1 MPTIHSPDLLCPMLI
16 SKQFSMRL
24 IQQWIFAVLFI
35 VPIHTSFAQD
45 LKSQKASNTS
55 NLIKVTQQLALDKKQ
70 IQKIEAEISLLKQ
83 DRAQI
88 TKALIETAKRTQILE
103 GKLSDIEQQLV
114 VLGEQETDIK
124 SSLHERRGL
133 LAEVLAAL
141 QRMGRKPPPAL
152 LVRPD
157 DALASVR
164 SAVLLGAVVPE
175 MKAQTNILI
184 ADLQELSR
192 LRATINTQQNQHAM
206 HIKSLAEDNTRLS
219 LLVEEKLKREGKSRS
234 ALIMQSKKVRQL
246 GIEATSLKQ
255 LIATL
260 DAQIKET
267 DKAAKSARDAENA
280 QQDAADKRLA
290 MARSQLDKSD
300 NQLTRLQPDL
310 KFNQSRGRLQ
320 MPVQGVEVL
329 SFGEQN
335 STGSRNQGAFLAT
348 RANAL
353 VISPVDARIVYA
365 GPFRSY
371 GKLLILDVG
380 DDVYIVMAGMD
391 QIDVRAGQFVLTGE
405 PIAKMGTRRIASAA
419 TVDIASSRP
428 MLYVEFRKDGKSF
441 DPAPWWAENSIKRT
455 GNDT

>member
-1 MPTIHSPDLLCPMLI
+1 M
-16 SKQFSMRL
+16 SKLKRFTSHRILKSALAALM
-24 IQQWIFAVLFI
+24 AMSAAS
-35 VPIHTSFAQD
+35 SFAED
-45 LKSQKASNTS
+45 LQSQKATNTS
-55 NLIKVTQQLALDKKQ
+55 SLIEVTKQLVLDKKQ
-70 IQKIEAEISLLKQ
+70 KQKIETEIALLKQ
-83 DRAQI
+83 DRAKI
-88 TKALIETAKRTQILE
+88 TETLIETAKRTQILE
-103 GKLSDIEQQLV
+103 GKLSNIEQRLI
-114 VLGEQETDIK
+114 VLGEQETEIK

-175 MKAQTNILI
+175 MQAQTSILI

-192 LRATINTQQNQHAM
+192 LRLTIKAEQNQHAL
-206 HIKSLAEDNTRLS
+206 HIKSLAEDNARLS
-219 LLVEEKLKREGKSRS
+219 LLVEEKFKLEGKSRK
-234 ALIMQSKKVRQL
+234 ALKLQASKIRRL
-246 GIEATSLKQ
+246 GKQATSLKQ

-260 DAQIKET
+260 DAQINEA
-267 DKAAKSARDAENA
+267 DKAAKTVRDAANA
-280 QQDAADKRLA
+280 QQNEADRRLA
-290 MARSQLDKSD
+290 TARSRLNNTD
-300 NQLTRLQPDL
+300 NQLIRLKPDL
-310 KFNQSRGRLQ
+310 NFSQSRGRLLL
-320 MPVQGVEVL
+320 PVQGVEVL
-329 SFGEQN
+329 SYGDKN
-335 STGSRNQGAFLAT
+335 SAGSRNQGAFMAT
-348 RANAL
+348 RASAL
-353 VISPVDARIVYA
+353 VISPLDARIVYA

-380 DDVYIVMAGMD
+380 DDVHIVMSGMD
-391 QIDVRAGQFVLTGE
+391 QIDVAAGQFVLTGE

-419 TVDIASSRP
+419 AVDIASSRP

>member
-1 MPTIHSPDLLCPMLI
+1 MSKPKHITSHKTLKSALAALI
-16 SKQFSMRL
+16 AMMAGSS
-24 IQQWIFAVLFI
+24 I
-35 VPIHTSFAQD
+35 AQD
-45 LKSQKASNTS
+45 LQSQKASNASSLTE
-55 NLIKVTQQLALDKKQ
+55 VTEQLALDKKQ
-70 IQKIEAEISLLKQ
+70 KQKIETEIALLKQ
-83 DRAQI
+83 DRAKI
-88 TKALIETAKRTQILE
+88 TKTLIETARRTQTLE
-103 GKLSDIEQQLV
+103 GKLSKIELRLII
-114 VLGEQETDIK
+114 LGEQETEIK
-124 SSLHERRGL
+124 ASLHERRGL

-175 MKAQTNILI
+175 MQAQTSILI
-184 ADLQELSR
+184 ADLQELTR
-192 LRATINTQQNQHAM
+192 LRGAIKVEQNQHAL

-219 LLVEEKLKREGKSRS
+219 LLVEEKFKLEGKSRK
-234 ALIMQSKKVRQL
+234 ALKLQAAKIRKL
-246 GIEATSLKQ
+246 GKQATSLKQ

-260 DAQIKET
+260 DAQINAA
-267 DKAAKSARDAENA
+267 DKAAKTVLDAANA
-280 QQDAADKRLA
+280 QQNEADKRLA
-290 MARSQLDKSD
+290 TARSRLGSSD
-300 NQLTRLQPDL
+300 NQLIRLKPDL

-320 MPVQGVEVL
+320 LPVHGVEIL
-329 SFGEQN
+329 SYGDKN
-335 STGSRNQGAFLAT
+335 NAGSRNQGAFMAT

-353 VISPVDARIVYA
+353 VISPLDARIVYA

-380 DDVYIVMAGMD
+380 DDVHIVMSGMD
-391 QIDVRAGQFVLTGE
+391 QIDVSAGQFVLTGE

-419 TVDIASSRP
+419 AVDIASSRP

-441 DPAPWWAENSIKRT
+441 DPAPWWAENSKKRT

>member
-1 MPTIHSPDLLCPMLI
+1 MGPDPRQFC
-16 SKQFSMRL
+16 KQRV
-24 IQQWIFAVLFI
+24 QQWTLATFI
-35 VPIHTSFAQD
+35 VLLAQTSFAQD
-45 LKSQKASNTS
+45 LQKQKASSAS
-55 NLIKVTQQLALDKKQ
+55 NLIKVTEQLALDK
-70 IQKIEAEISLLKQ
+70 IQKQKLETEIGLYKQ

-88 TKALIETAKRTQILE
+88 TKALIDTAKRTQVLE
-103 GKLSDIEQQLV
+103 GKLSSIEHRLI
-114 VLGEQETDIK
+114 VLGGQEIDIK
-124 SSLHERRGL
+124 SSLHDRRGL

-175 MKAQTNILI
+175 MQAQTNILI
-184 ADLQELSR
+184 TDLQELSR
-192 LRATINTQQNQHAM
+192 LRATINTEQNQHAL
-206 HIKSLAEDNTRLS
+206 HIKSLAEDDARLS
-219 LLVEEKLKREGKSRS
+219 LLVEEKLKLEGKSRK
-234 ALIMQSKKVRQL
+234 ALKLQAEKIHNL

-260 DAQIKET
+260 NGQINEA
-267 DKAAKSARDAENA
+267 DKAAKTVREAANA

-290 MARSQLDKSD
+290 IARGKLNNTD
-300 NQLTRLQPDL
+300 NQLTRMKPDL
-310 KFNQSRGRLQ
+310 NFNQSKRRLQ
-320 MPVQGVEVL
+320 SPVQGVEVL
-329 SFGEQN
+329 SFGEKN
-335 STGSRNQGAFLAT
+335 SAGSKNQGAFMAT

-365 GPFRSY
+365 GPFRSF

-380 DDVYIVMAGMD
+380 DDVHIVMAGMEH
-391 QIDVRAGQFVLTGE
+391 IDVSVGQFVLTGE
-405 PIAKMGTRRIASAA
+405 PIAKMGTRRVASVA

-441 DPAPWWAENSIKRT
+441 DPAPWWAENTIKRT
-455 GNDT
+455 DNDT